1 MIGYSVKSIKN
12 LSAKHQH
19 QLLELFAEVEF
30 AEYTSDT
37 EWLADAIANSVA
49 AVGAFDDQDNLIGF
63 ARALGDNV
71 SDCYLQDVAVNK
83 SYRSQGVGKALVKE
97 LLALLKEK
105 NIDWVGLVATP
116 GKAEF
121 YRKLGFEV
129 MTGYTPMHL
138 QQKNLE
144 KYD

>member
-1 MIGYSVKSIKN
+1 MP
-12 LSAKHQH
+12 
-19 QLLELFAEVEF
+19 LLEVRDLAVYYPLKKGLFGRKQF
-30 AEYTSDT
+30 
-37 EWLADAIANSVA
+37 LK
-49 AVGAFDDQDNLIGF
+49 AVDG
-63 ARALGDNV
+63 V
-71 SDCYLQDVAVNK
+71 SFHIDRGEIVGLVGESGCGK
-83 SYRSQGVGKALVKE
+83 STIGKALVKE